1 MTFCKPLWGRR
12 RSRRLEWIPV
22 SFFGSEGG
30 RAILPAAMLL
40 LAVLLFVG
48 ACTEDSKNPERDDP
62 PKEKKELT
70 EETTS
75 LATTGLETTGDS
87 QPPEVTL
94 GDDKGGQP
102 EVVIRLE
109 GDPKATFSGLCS
121 VGAEQKVLSG
131 QVPKRFAFDLKGR
144 QLSCRIEKQDGST
157 GDLKVVLVAGETT
170 RSVQQTN
177 SPGGVIKISYEG
189 E

>member
-1 MTFCKPLWGRR
+1 
-12 RSRRLEWIPV
+12 
-22 SFFGSEGG
+22 
-30 RAILPAAMLL
+30 MLL
-40 LAVLLFVG
+40 LAMLLFVG
-48 ACTEDSKNPERDDP
+48 ACTDDSKKSERNDP
-62 PKEKKELT
+62 PNGKTKMT

-75 LATTGLETTGDS
+75 LATTVMETTGDS

-94 GDDKGGQP
+94 GDDTGGRP

-109 GDPKATFSGLCS
+109 GDPRTTFSGLCS
-121 VGAEQKVLSG
+121 VGAEQNVLSG

-144 QLSCRIEKQDGST
+144 QLSCRIERQDGGK